1 MTVEKE
7 YGNFTNERY
16 IQALRS
22 VNDLQVNLGKLKVKQ
37 FLKVV
42 EKRLSNIKN
51 IQSTYLTRSWSARK
65 KI

>member
-7 YGNFTNERY
+7 YGNFTNARY